1 MVFLP
6 PALEE
11 QLLENGTGTVC
22 AREFVDLA
30 AYGGELVGG
39 TGERAQG
46 IFESLYGSGEGRDRE
61 RWE

>member
-39 TGERAQG
+39 TGERA
-46 IFESLYGSGEGRDRE
+46 
-61 RWE
+61 